1 MLPLELIRADP
12 ERIKRSAALKGETA
26 PVDELVAVDAEWR
39 RAQTDAE
46 RSRAEQNR
54 ISREFGRSKD
64 QSLLPEMR
72 SLATQVKEQMAR
84 ADELQA
90 DVQRLQLEIPN
101 LFHESVPIG
110 EDENENVLVRWWGEK
125 PSFAF
130 TPHTHYDL
138 GERLGILD
146 FERAGR
152 VAGSRFAYLKGPG
165 ARLER
170 ALTLWMLDLHTG
182 EHGYTEVA
190 PPVLVNS
197 AAMTG
202 TANLPKFAE
211 DLFHVEG
218 RDLWLIPTAEVPVT
232 NLHLGEILEA
242 GTLPRRY
249 VAATPCFRSEA
260 GSAGKDTRG
269 YIRLHQFQKVEMV
282 KFVEPA
288 RSLDELELLV
298 QDAERVLQRLGLHYQ
313 VLSMCTGDMGFAQYK
328 KYDIN
333 VWAPGLGR
341 YLEVSSC
348 STFNDFQARRMNTRY
363 RPQPGAAPQFVH
375 TLNGS
380 GLALPRLWDAVI
392 ETFQQPDGSV
402 LVPEVLWPYM
412 GGWKRIPGPRADS

>member
-12 ERIKRSAALKGETA
+12 ERVKQSAALKGEAA
-26 PVDELVAVDAEWR
+26 PVDKLVTVDAEWR
-39 RAQTDAE
+39 RAQTEAE
-46 RSRAEQNR
+46 QSRAEQNQV
-54 ISREFGRSKD
+54 SREFGRSKD
-64 QSLLPEMR
+64 QALLPQMR
-72 SLATQVKEQMAR
+72 TLAARVKEQMAR

-90 DVQRLQLEIPN
+90 DVQRLLLEIPN

-110 EDENENVLVRWWGEK
+110 ENEDDNVPVRSWGEK
-125 PSFAF
+125 PSLPFPAQ
-130 TPHTHYDL
+130 THYDL

-152 VAGSRFAYLKGPG
+152 VAGSRFAYLKGAG

-182 EHGYTEVA
+182 EHNYTEIA
-190 PPVLVNS
+190 PPILVNS

-211 DLFHVEG
+211 DLFGVEG

-232 NLHLGEILEA
+232 NLHLGEILEP
-242 GTLPRRY
+242 GTLPLRY

-269 YIRLHQFQKVEMV
+269 YIRLHQFHKVEMV
-282 KFVEPA
+282 KFVEPE
-288 RSLDELELLV
+288 RSLEELELLV
-298 QDAERVLQRLGLHYQ
+298 QDAEHVLQRLGLHYQ
-313 VLSMCTGDMGFAQYK
+313 VLSMCTGDMGFAQFK

-333 VWAPGLGR
+333 VWSPGLQR

-363 RPQPGAAPQFVH
+363 RPQPGAAPRFVH

-380 GLALPRLWDAVI
+380 GLALPRVWDAVV
-392 ETFQQPDGSV
+392 ETYQQEDGSIV
-402 LVPEVLWPYM
+402 VPELLRPYM
-412 GGWKRIPGPRADS
+412 GGTECISAAVR